1 MGLNLHVFYFFT
13 IFPWLEIGDKVA
25 TVVPLLFSSLL
36 LKLDWSNYFFYH
48 NLQRIADSLNVE
60 IKRWVAGKEG
70 NMRALLA
77 SLQYVSSL
85 ISFQHYTSW
94 ILKGKKISNT
104 FNFWNS
110 CWFSSLLL
118 DCSPPRKKFEV
129 GVYEKLHKGS
139 FCNLL
144 LFSNPRECSCWLTL
158 CFFFPFCHL
167 LIFSDPR
174 E

>member
-70 NMRALLA
+70 NMRALLS

-85 ISFQHYTSW
+85 ISFSIILLGFWRGRKSAIHLISGIVAGFHLCYWIVVHPEKNLRLEYMKSYT
-94 ILKGKKISNT
+94 KGVFATSYY
-104 FNFWNS
+104 F
-110 CWFSSLLL
+110 
-118 DCSPPRKKFEV
+118 
-129 GVYEKLHKGS
+129 
-139 FCNLL
+139 
-144 LFSNPRECSCWLTL
+144 LTL
-158 CFFFPFCHL
+158 GSVLVDWLFASFFLSATF
-167 LIFSDPR
+167 
-174 E
+174 